1 MTTRGRGFTL
11 VELILVIAIMGV
23 VAASVTVFLIPA
35 MNSYFDAR
43 RRADLT
49 DMADTALRR
58 MSTDIRRAVPNSVVP
73 FGGTCFSL
81 VPTGWGGRYRM
92 ASDTVNDSP
101 APLPCDP
108 TASATCSAPLD
119 VGGTVFDALAIS
131 PAPPALPAVGDFVV
145 IDNQNGADVYA
156 GTNRSAIA
164 AVAIPA
170 ATQGQLRITMAGAAL
185 PAGYDAGRFVIVPSA
200 EQVVVYSCAGGTLF
214 RNVLTFVAAAG
225 GGAAAACGA
234 GVAVATADAVAC
246 AFVYESGASA
256 TQQNGLVWM
265 NLALTQGGET
275 VSLSHSTNVPNVP

>member
-1 MTTRGRGFTL
+1 MTRMARGFTL
-11 VELILVIAIMGV
+11 IELILVITIIGV
-23 VAASVTVFLIPA
+23 VAVSVTAFLIPA
-35 MNSYFDAR
+35 VNAYFDAR

-73 FGGTCFSL
+73 HGGTCFTL

-92 ASDTVNDSP
+92 ASDTVNDTP
-101 APLPCDP
+101 APLPCTP
-108 TASATCSAPLD
+108 GAACTAPLD

-145 IDNQNGADVYA
+145 IDNQNGDDVYN
-156 GTNRSAIA
+156 GTNRSAIT
-164 AVAIPA
+164 AVATPA
-170 ATQGQLRITMAGAAL
+170 ATQGQVRITMAGGAL
-185 PAGYDAGRFVIVPSA
+185 PAGYDAGRFVIVPSS

-214 RNVLTFVAAAG
+214 RNVLTFAAASG
-225 GGAAAACGA
+225 GGAAAACGS
-234 GVAVATADAVAC
+234 GVPVATADTVAC
-246 AFVYESGASA
+246 SFVYSAGASA

-265 NLALTQGGET
+265 SLTLTQSGES